1 MTDPCWS
8 QATSAATLQLL
19 LVKAESPWWCLRRL
33 WQSGFDVLVCAS
45 KWQGCVSLIRKR
57 DRGEKIFTLDEE
69 GENRDD
75 LGCSERN

>member
-1 MTDPCWS
+1 
-8 QATSAATLQLL
+8 LL
-19 LVKAESPWWCLRRL
+19 LWPCSLGGAWQWQ
-33 WQSGFDVLVCAS
+33 WQSGFDVLVRAS

-69 GENRDD
+69 GENRDV